1 MPYARAFVDA
11 RRADPG
17 APPPRNAGRG
27 RPRRP
32 CARLARISIG
42 ATHSN
47 GGTLDAPNLLQE
59 SKARRLQTHPT
70 HGAYSGGAPQGPTVI
85 EKLDFFVRFWEL
97 KARHASV
104 GEPLRP
110 SEQIELLS
118 LMQLVTRDLHV
129 PRPGP
134 ASRKRGALG
143 AELIGEGVIQKIELR
158 MVSAAA
164 IIATGSAAMPVGERV
179 VVRAADAVRGV
190 EYVLPCVVAW
200 VHAGS
205 HHTMAL
211 VLDGIP
217 TRKSF
222 TSPPDSLG
230 RNALAIGRQE
240 RMVG

>member
-1 MPYARAFVDA
+1 
-11 RRADPG
+11 
-17 APPPRNAGRG
+17 
-27 RPRRP
+27 
-32 CARLARISIG
+32 
-42 ATHSN
+42 
-47 GGTLDAPNLLQE
+47 
-59 SKARRLQTHPT
+59 
-70 HGAYSGGAPQGPTVI
+70 VI
-85 EKLDFFVRFWEL
+85 DTLDFFVRFWEL

-104 GEPLRP
+104 GQPLRP

-118 LMQLVTRDLHV
+118 LMQLVTHDLRLPH
-129 PRPGP
+129 PGP
-134 ASRKRGALG
+134 AVRRRGALP
-143 AELIGEGVIQKIELR
+143 AELIGDGIIQPIELR
-158 MVSAAA
+158 SVSAAA
-164 IIATGSAAMPVGERV
+164 IIAVGGSVLADGARV

-190 EYVLPCVVAW
+190 EYVLPCIVAW

-205 HHTMAL
+205 PNTIAL